1 MGWFGIT
8 TDRDPNEAAYNG
20 GQKHFR
26 DVIQNESGED
36 LIYYMDPRVDF
47 NTKSTLI
54 VHPGE
59 MAIFENNGRIS
70 DVFEEGRYVM
80 ENDNLPIIG
89 RLRNMFTGG
98 VSSFS
103 CRVHYFRKADSAE
116 IKWGTRSPIDIED
129 NIYNQEAKLGVRGAY
144 KVYIDDPAVLLK
156 RLLTSNTGITTQE
169 DLNQYWRSEFISIIT
184 SKLTRALKSYQGSLI
199 DAKNDPYGISQDMKP
214 AIDDA
219 ISDYGV
225 KLRKFVIEAIDFVDD
240 FIERIRANKDIRR
253 DKQLNALGNKDE
265 VNILGQDWGRVQARD
280 ILSDLANNP
289 GSGGEMAAAGAGLGM
304 GLGAGSAFAGMAGQM
319 FQPMQGQQQ
328 GQPAQGVTP
337 PPVQLVQYFIYVNN
351 QQVGPIDMNQL
362 PQYVQSGQ
370 LTPDT
375 LVWKQ
380 GMAQWA
386 AAKTT
391 ELAQLFA
398 QATPPPVPPVPPT
411 VPPTT

>member
-1 MGWFGIT
+1 
-8 TDRDPNEAAYNG
+8 
-20 GQKHFR
+20 
-26 DVIQNESGED
+26 
-36 LIYYMDPRVDF
+36 
-47 NTKSTLI
+47 
-54 VHPGE
+54 
-59 MAIFENNGRIS
+59 
-70 DVFEEGRYVM
+70 
-80 ENDNLPIIG
+80 
-89 RLRNMFTGG
+89 
-98 VSSFS
+98 
-103 CRVHYFRKADSAE
+103 
-116 IKWGTRSPIDIED
+116 
-129 NIYNQEAKLGVRGAY
+129 
-144 KVYIDDPAVLLK
+144 
-156 RLLTSNTGITTQE
+156 
-169 DLNQYWRSEFISIIT
+169 
-184 SKLTRALKSYQGSLI
+184 
-199 DAKNDPYGISQDMKP
+199 
-214 AIDDA
+214 
-219 ISDYGV
+219 
-225 KLRKFVIEAIDFVDD
+225 
-240 FIERIRANKDIRR
+240 
-253 DKQLNALGNKDE
+253 

-337 PPVQLVQYFIYVNN
+337 PPVQQVQYFIYVNN